1 MGGRALVL
9 GGAGA
14 MGREA
19 VRDLALTSDFDE
31 IVVADQ
37 DVASAERLVAELND
51 RRLSAV
57 SVDVTQ
63 HGEVANLMDRADVVA
78 NCTTFHHG
86 LELVRSAIRCR
97 RPYVDLGGLVN
108 TPRQLDLGGEAE
120 SAGVPIVLGCGATPG
135 VTNLMAQAAAV
146 ELDSVDR
153 VEIAFGSLRPLAA
166 SPGLLDTILEE
177 FSPTTSRF
185 YFEAG
190 RLVPVPPFAGARVVE
205 FLSPVGSLETYFVP
219 HSESHTV
226 PRFLVPS
233 PNHVSV
239 RGSWHPEIMKAMRVF
254 LDYGLTSE
262 ETFPVD
268 GTALSPR
275 TFLRAHLLHRPPAL
289 DAPVAFFLR
298 VDVTGERN
306 KEPRAI
312 SYRSAHPTDWG
323 LAGTARMTGVPL
335 SIALQ
340 ALARGEVTRTGV
352 LGPEAAFSP
361 ESIFAQLRARGVIVE
376 RTSTPQGNLNRT

>member
-14 MGREA
+14 MVREA

-31 IVVADQ
+31 IVVADRDLAAAQ
-37 DVASAERLVAELND
+37 RLVSELKD
-51 RRLSAV
+51 RRLSAIP
-57 SVDVTQ
+57 VDVTRSD
-63 HGEVANLMDRADVVA
+63 EVERLMERADVVA
-78 NCTTFHHG
+78 NGTTYHFG
-86 LELVRSAIRCR
+86 LDLVRSAIRCR
-97 RPYVDLGGLVN
+97 RPYVDLGGLFN
-108 TPRQLDLGGEAE
+108 TPRQLELGPEAE
-120 SAGVPIVLGCGATPG
+120 RAGVPIVLGCGATPG
-135 VTNLMAQAAAV
+135 VTNLMAQAAAA

-177 FSPTTSRF
+177 FSPTTERF
-185 YFEAG
+185 YYEDG
-190 RLVPVPPFAGARVVE
+190 RFVPVPPFAGARVLE
-205 FLSPVGSLETYFVP
+205 FLPPVGALETYFVP

-226 PRFLVPS
+226 PRFLAPR

-262 ETFPVD
+262 DPLPVD

-275 TFLRAHLLHRPPAL
+275 KFLRAHLLHRPPAL
-289 DAPVAFFLR
+289 DSPVAFFLR
-298 VDVTGERN
+298 VDVTGERDQ
-306 KEPRAI
+306 KSKTI
-312 SYRSAHPTDWG
+312 SYRSSHPTDWG
-323 LAGTARMTGVPL
+323 LAGTARMTGVPM

-340 ALARGEVTRTGV
+340 ALARGEVARAGV

-361 ESIFAQLRARGVIVE
+361 EPMFAQLRARGVIIE
-376 RTSTPQGNLNRT
+376 RD

>member
-31 IVVADQ
+31 IVVADRA
-37 DVASAERLVAELND
+37 VASALQLVDELND
-51 RRLSAV
+51 RRLRAV
-57 SVDVTQ
+57 RVDVTRRD
-63 HGEVANLMDRADVVA
+63 EVEQLMDRADVVA
-78 NCTTFHHG
+78 NCTTYHHG
-86 LELVRSAIRCR
+86 LEMVRSAISRR

-108 TPRQLDLGGEAE
+108 TPRQLELGPEAE

-135 VTNLMAQAAAV
+135 VTNLMAQAAAAG
-146 ELDSVDR
+146 LDSVDR

-177 FSPTTSRF
+177 FSATTARF
-185 YFEAG
+185 YFEDG
-190 RLVPVPPFAGARVVE
+190 RFVPVPPFAGARLLE
-205 FLSPVGSLETYFVP
+205 FLPPVGALETYFVP

-226 PRFLVPS
+226 PRFLTRR

-262 ETFPVD
+262 DAFPVD
-268 GTALSPR
+268 GTVLSPR

-289 DAPVAFFLR
+289 DSPVAFFLR
-298 VDVTGERN
+298 VDVTGERDQ
-306 KEPRAI
+306 KSKAI

-340 ALARGEVTRTGV
+340 GLARGEVARAGV
-352 LGPEAAFSP
+352 MGPEAAFAP
-361 ESIFAQLRARGVIVE
+361 EPFFRRLAERGVTIAHDQL
-376 RTSTPQGNLNRT
+376 PLPN